1 MVKPLLSS
9 VSKRIDK
16 IGYVTDIEGDRKFWW
31 KYVKMSKIL
40 DIVPDN
46 DEKQQEKFKV
56 ILKPHCHFVFGGD
69 INDQYDGD
77 IEVVEE
83 VLKLKRQYPDRVH
96 FILGNRDINKLRMTQ
111 ELSNKHVK
119 EYQWNETYPGTF
131 WTQIFFKGLSPYEQ
145 IRSKGVKTH
154 VRKRC
159 IVKSKGRW
167 RPISRALGMFRSTWS
182 MSVVIVSLVR

>member
-96 FILGNRDINKLRMTQ
+96 FILGNRDINKL
-111 ELSNKHVK
+111 
-119 EYQWNETYPGTF
+119 
-131 WTQIFFKGLSPYEQ
+131 
-145 IRSKGVKTH
+145 
-154 VRKRC
+154 
-159 IVKSKGRW
+159 
-167 RPISRALGMFRSTWS
+167 
-182 MSVVIVSLVR
+182 